1 MNWKVWALSSPSV
14 HLLLLLVCFVLVKC
28 DWWPSWHHKRVEN
41 LSLGD
46 RIRIKQ
52 MVEESWEELLQCV
65 KDLID
70 TRLEDGKK
78 IFMTKAPAVIALP
91 LNVTL

>member
-1 MNWKVWALSSPSV
+1 MWTFSALLV
-14 HLLLLLVCFVLVKC
+14 HLFILLVCFVLVKC

-46 RIRIKQ
+46 RTRIKQ
-52 MVEESWEELLQCV
+52 LVEESWEELLQCV

-70 TRLEDGKK
+70 TRLKDGKK
-78 IFMTKAPAVIALP
+78 YSPKFS
-91 LNVTL
+91 